1 MKRWRLWSP
10 RTLFGKLAL
19 LMLVTLI
26 CSQLIAFW
34 VLGESRQQWVARQ
47 AAEQILDVLA
57 DAETQLDGLKV
68 EARDRFLDA
77 YNHPGGINLLPADG
91 VTPPVEK
98 PRSAELLAIVEVLA
112 KAGLKIPDARVEVE
126 PVRELWLS
134 VRIVGNKYWL
144 ILPLGRLHAQ
154 PPYGWVVLGALFAS
168 MILLAASWFAWRIGV
183 PLRQLT
189 RAAARMEKG
198 ETPERLPESGP
209 EEVRVLASQFNRTAQ
224 ALAQLDEDR
233 RVMLAGVSH
242 DLRTP
247 LTRMRLSVEMME
259 DAWLREGMLSDLQDI
274 EQVLKQFSDYA
285 RGEPAEEMEPV
296 DLRNF
301 VYDVVEPYRRD
312 GKPVDLLASANVIAS
327 IKPVAMRRLLG
338 NLIDNAL
345 RYGKPPVLV
354 TAVEVS
360 GHPVLKVIDQGAGFS
375 AVEAERLLRPFT
387 RGEQARTADG
397 GSGLGLSIVQRIAED
412 HAAQLSFRQTPEGF
426 LAEVAF
432 PPAGKGQGS
441 FA

>member
-1 MKRWRLWSP
+1 MKWRLWSP

-19 LMLVTLI
+19 LMLITLI
-26 CSQLIAFW
+26 SSQLIAFW

-47 AAEQILDVLA
+47 AAEQVLDVLA
-57 DAETQLDGLKV
+57 DAETQLDGMKV

-77 YNHPGGINLLPADG
+77 YNHPGGINLVPADG
-91 VTPPVEK
+91 VTPPVEV
-98 PRSAELLAIVEVLA
+98 PHSPELRAIIDVLA
-112 KAGLKIPDARVEVE
+112 NAGLRIPDARVEVE

-189 RAAARMEKG
+189 RAAARLEKG
-198 ETPERLPESGP
+198 ETPELLPESGP
-209 EEVRVLASQFNRTAQ
+209 EEMRVLASQFNRTAQ

-285 RGEPAEEMEPV
+285 RGEPDEALEPV
-296 DLRNF
+296 DLNGF
-301 VYDVVEPYRRD
+301 IYDVIEPYRRND
-312 GKPVDLLASANVIAS
+312 KPVEILPSPHAVVP

-345 RYGKPPVLV
+345 RYGKPPVSLAIEECDDGV
-354 TAVEVS
+354 A
-360 GHPVLKVIDQGAGFS
+360 LRVIDQGPGF
-375 AVEAERLLRPFT
+375 AEEEALRLLRPFT

-397 GSGLGLSIVQRIAED
+397 GSGLGLSIVQRIADD
-412 HAAQLSFRQTPEGF
+412 HAAKLRFRRESGGFVAELRLSR
-426 LAEVAF
+426 
-432 PPAGKGQGS
+432 
-441 FA
+441 

>member
-1 MKRWRLWSP
+1 MKWRLWSP

-19 LMLVTLI
+19 LMLITLI
-26 CSQLIAFW
+26 SSQLIAFW

-47 AAEQILDVLA
+47 AAEQVLDVLA
-57 DAETQLDGLKV
+57 DAETQLDGMKV

-77 YNHPGGINLLPADG
+77 YNHPGGINLVPADG
-91 VTPPVEK
+91 VTPPVEV
-98 PRSAELLAIVEVLA
+98 PHSPELRAIIDVLA
-112 KAGLKIPDARVEVE
+112 NAGLRIPDARVEVE

-189 RAAARMEKG
+189 RAAARLEKG
-198 ETPERLPESGP
+198 ETPELLPESGP
-209 EEVRVLASQFNRTAQ
+209 EEMRVLASQFNRTAQ

-285 RGEPAEEMEPV
+285 RGEPDEALEPV
-296 DLRNF
+296 DLNGF
-301 VYDVVEPYRRD
+301 IYDVIEPYRRND
-312 GKPVDLLASANVIAS
+312 KPVEILPSPHAVVP

-345 RYGKPPVLV
+345 RYGKPPVSLAIEECDDGV
-354 TAVEVS
+354 A
-360 GHPVLKVIDQGAGFS
+360 LRVIDQGPGFTEE
-375 AVEAERLLRPFT
+375 EALRLLRPFT

-397 GSGLGLSIVQRIAED
+397 GSGLGLSIVQRIADD
-412 HAAQLSFRQTPEGF
+412 HAAKLRFRRESGGFVAELRLSR
-426 LAEVAF
+426 
-432 PPAGKGQGS
+432 
-441 FA
+441 